1 MKTSIVK
8 IAFLFCLSLVMVCGC
23 SNEKSIPG
31 KIDISLE
38 EMEQKIV
45 GTWQQDA
52 AELEVEIRAQP
63 ELHFVLSDE
72 QAKATFEEELK
83 SASRTYVF
91 EASGSYRKQEKT
103 MYERRKGMTGGEE
116 PGQWRIVP
124 KPESNQL
131 WLQQSK
137 NNFESSWSNAVVHL
151 LEGDK
156 LLIQD
161 GGGGDHGD
169 YTFTRV
175 NK

>member
-1 MKTSIVK
+1 MKTSIEK
-8 IAFLFCLSLVMVCGC
+8 IAYLFCLSLVIVCGC
-23 SNEKSIPG
+23 SNDNSVPG

-38 EMEQKIV
+38 EIQQKIV

-63 ELHFVLSDE
+63 ELQGVLSDE
-72 QAKATFEEELK
+72 QAKAIFEEELK
-83 SASRTYVF
+83 SAARTYVF
-91 EASGSYRKQEKT
+91 EASGSYSKKETTQ
-103 MYERRKGMTGGEE
+103 YFRRTLTGGEE
-116 PGQWRIVP
+116 TGQWRIVP

-131 WLQQSK
+131 WLQLSK
-137 NNFESSWSNAVVHL
+137 NNFESSWSNSVVHC
-151 LEGDK
+151 LEGDR

-175 NK
+175 NE